1 MRPYEVMVILDASLD
16 DDVVN
21 ETIDRATKLVA
32 DRGGA
37 VSKVD
42 RWGKRR
48 FAYEIQHRT
57 EGYYTVIQTSAEPA
71 VMADLERML
80 GLADEVVRHKV
91 IRLPDKVAERLQG
104 PVAGGGNGSLQTST
118 SANGA

>member
-16 DDVVN
+16 DEVVN
-21 ETIDRATKLVA
+21 GTIERATKLIA

-37 VSKVD
+37 VSRVD
-42 RWGKRR
+42 RWGRRR
-48 FAYEIQHRT
+48 FAYEIQHRS
-57 EGYYTVIQTSAEPA
+57 EGYYAVIETTADPP

-91 IRLPDKVAERLQG
+91 IRLPDKVAERVQG
-104 PVAGGGNGSLQTST
+104 PPAGGGDGSPETST